1 VFAVNHY
8 TCITG
13 MFTVLCIQDAER
25 TEKASKRVRQLETV
39 YNNIRLLNDMLKR
52 HQPGTA
58 TQSDKEIMKVS
69 LHQLPFTVIF
79 PGLLT
84 TYR

>member
-1 VFAVNHY
+1 
-8 TCITG
+8 
-13 MFTVLCIQDAER
+13 MKDAEK

-39 YNNIRLLNDMLKR
+39 YNNIRLLNDMLRR

-69 LHQLPFTVIF
+69 AQHIYF
-79 PGLLT
+79 P
-84 TYR
+84 Y